1 MFSILFDWP
10 DQLPSLPY
18 VDPKQECC
26 RLIRLGEYL
35 KAEATLLALQAEK
48 SDSELALLLAYL
60 YLLRAN
66 PDAAKRQLI
75 ALANQA
81 LVSPIQ
87 QAWFRALQLEAQ
99 LMLQQDASALLADL
113 SYWQAEQVVPPL
125 CLAHSALLLS
135 SGSKIQALELLNKLP
150 DSDCLEAVRLQALA
164 HKQAGNFS
172 AAIDLLQSA
181 LVRAPHLIGL
191 HHQYIDVLV
200 AARNSALVIPSLRS
214 ALDLHG
220 EDPRLLAQVTLV
232 KLLQRHPG
240 LALRSSLLTRTWAS
254 VQKARMDVS
263 NLINAYEQCGNS
275 EWLENLLPLAQI
287 GSFEI
292 GVMENLNMQLASI
305 ESTKTPGAI
314 AEFRAVVE
322 QSSVFTELR
331 RAPADFIAKTNISSS
346 ESLTIA
352 WISADICHHPVARF
366 LLSFFEASK
375 GLRQHRHILVDTQDH
390 AGESIA
396 SHFRALPDLTVINV
410 PGGNKDTST
419 RFVRD
424 LQVDIAIDLSG
435 WTGANFLTGFM
446 ARLAPLQINYLGYF
460 ASTGIPEMD
469 YWLGDRA
476 LFPEPIHEWHSE
488 TIHRLSRCFIA
499 WQPSNHFPEA
509 SIDVT
514 SAPSGGIRFGSFN
527 HNRKLSNATLELWGQ
542 MLESIPGSSLVLKA
556 NANSD
561 GSTQVLLRRR
571 MLRNGLN
578 PERVIWLPLAPT
590 SRDHL
595 HQYAQIDIALD
606 CFPNGGCTT
615 TCEALWMGVPV
626 ITLTG
631 RSYVSRMSTAVLHGA
646 GLPEWC
652 VASPQAYLDL
662 AIAQAGELSR
672 LRQSRHHWRRQ
683 VQTNPLGDAADLMQH
698 LEGAFS
704 ALYQQ
709 RCAALAASR

>member
-1 MFSILFDWP
+1 MFSLLHTWP
-10 DQLPSLPY
+10 DQLPAESLA
-18 VDPKQECC
+18 DPKLEAC
-26 RLIRLGEYL
+26 RLIRIGNYL
-35 KAEATLLALQAEK
+35 EAEAKLLAL
-48 SDSELALLLAYL
+48 LANDLDADLGLLLAYK

-66 PDAAKRQLI
+66 LDAAQLQLVVI
-75 ALANQA
+75 ANQA
-81 LVSPIQ
+81 LASPMQ
-87 QAWFRALQLEAQ
+87 QAWLRALQLEFQ
-99 LMLQQDASALLADL
+99 LQKQMDASALLADQ
-113 SYWQAEQVVPPL
+113 SYWQEEFAVLPL
-125 CLAHSALLLS
+125 QFAHAALLLS
-135 SGSKIQALELLNKLP
+135 TGAVAQALELVKNSP
-150 DSDCLEAVRLQALA
+150 DPECLEVVRLRALA
-164 HKQAGNFS
+164 HKQNCNFS
-172 AAIDLLQSA
+172 SA
-181 LVRAPHLIGL
+181 LNILQPALLRAPHLIGL

-200 AARNSALVIPSLRS
+200 ADRNPTLVVPALRTAIE
-214 ALDLHG
+214 LHG
-220 EDPRLLAQVTLV
+220 EDPRLLAQVTMV

-240 LALRSSLLTRTWAS
+240 LALRSALVTRAWSS
-254 VQKARMDVS
+254 VQNARMDCA
-263 NLINAYEQCGNS
+263 NLINAYEQCGNA
-275 EWLENLLPLAQI
+275 EWLENVLPFAQV
-287 GSFEI
+287 SDFEL
-292 GVMENLNMQLASI
+292 GVIENLNMQLASI
-305 ESTKTPGAI
+305 GSTKTASNI
-314 AEFRAVVE
+314 AKFCTVIE
-322 QSSVFTELR
+322 QSPVFAQLR
-331 RAPADFIAKTNISSS
+331 SDQADYKLVHGRQ
-346 ESLTIA
+346 LTVA
-352 WISADICHHPVARF
+352 WISADICEHPVARF

-375 GLRQHRHILVDTQDH
+375 GLRKHRHILVDTQDH

-396 SHFRALPDLTVINV
+396 SHFRALTDLAVIDV
-410 PGGNKDTST
+410 PNGSKDSSI
-419 RFVRD
+419 RYVRD
-424 LQVDIAIDLSG
+424 LQADIAIDLSG
-435 WTGANFLTGFM
+435 WTGANFLAGFM

-460 ASTGIPEMD
+460 GSTGISEMD
-469 YWLGDRA
+469 YWLGDLS
-476 LFPEPIHEWHSE
+476 LFPEPMDEWHTE
-488 TIHRLSRCFIA
+488 IIHRLERCFIA

-509 SIDVT
+509 SIDVA

-527 HNRKLSNATLELWGQ
+527 HNRKLSNATLKLWGQ

-595 HQYAQIDIALD
+595 NQYAQIDIAID

-672 LRQSRHHWRRQ
+672 LRQSRHQWRRQ
-683 VQTNPLGDAADLMQH
+683 VQTNPLGDAAELMQH
-698 LEGAFS
+698 LEGAFT